1 MFYNNVKKGINQ
13 YKKTQIMTADKGE
26 LVNMLYVGSIK
37 FLNTAKSAI
46 EDKKYDLANKAL
58 VRVQRILVELM
69 LGLNPKA
76 NEIAKNLYS
85 LYDYMHYRLIEANV
99 HKNNEFVDEVIE
111 LLSDLQSTWDE
122 ALKKNKIHKTDKRTY
137 ANSEGG
143 LNIIG

>member
-1 MFYNNVKKGINQ
+1 MFYNNVKTGANQ

-37 FLNTAKSAI
+37 FLKTARTAI

-122 ALKKNKIHKTDKRTY
+122 ALKKNKTDKR
-137 ANSEGG
+137 ASSNSEGG